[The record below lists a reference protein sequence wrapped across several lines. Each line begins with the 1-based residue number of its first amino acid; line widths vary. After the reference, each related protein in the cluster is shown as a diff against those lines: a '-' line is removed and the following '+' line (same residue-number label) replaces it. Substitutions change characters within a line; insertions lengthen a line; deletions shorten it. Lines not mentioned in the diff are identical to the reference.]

1 MSTDI
6 ISPIQ
11 QVLQLHQRRHPG
23 AMKEYAILYELL
35 YRIEAPSRLT
45 GENELTEKLK
55 VETGLKV
62 ALRAAGF
69 LLYFYLND
77 QSGEPFAQMDLSKS
91 TLPGKGLNTSLS
103 DDKIWVI
110 LNTTR
115 QFIEEKKGVSTILND
130 WIRQYFKGKSQP
142 GIARILD
149 SMEVGEER
157 SMEIAIGNDL
167 SKKVEQIFDYLFH
180 AEAVVHKMSLL
191 LNSGATMDISP
202 EEKLFNQAVDDAA
215 YKAFSL
221 DEFIA
226 LLNTNYENLLRIR
239 DKEKGHH
246 YKGYHINIY
255 ILDGSKVSRSTA
267 NLLHQMRSRQ
277 DTQRALQRLLLLGII
292 DDFHEENNVFKIHFI
307 KKEKH
312 EYEDALCAYIARY
325 ETSEYVKI
333 WIDRLYRKP
342 VIEEEHPSVLFG
354 EFIEMRK
361 VRDVE
366 VLDYVRILLR
376 FCYARIVPQRAI
388 LARKMTEGY
397 DTTDEL
403 RFDNSPAF
411 FYDKKYAHP
420 AHQPNLINDTS
431 EGTVKAL
438 DIVWK
443 YMDKVSRV
451 KNEFSLLNIRQLQTS
466 TTLMRKQ
473 YPDNPVFALLNAFC
487 TFYLETPM
495 QNGEIQ
501 VSDKARLKAGADDFV
516 SGFIHFK
523 DLYNMNEEDFR
534 MAVTKFQKKTTQHK
548 IELENIMNQVGELLY
563 LELRNRWLRQFKQKL
578 YG

>member
-6 ISPIQ
+6 IPPIE

-35 YRIEAPSRLT
+35 YKIEAPSRLT

-55 VETGLKV
+55 EETDLKV

-91 TLPGKGLNTSLS
+91 TLPGKELNDSLS
-103 DDKIWVI
+103 EDKIWTI

-115 QFIEEKKGVSTILND
+115 RFIEEKKGASTILND
-130 WIRQYFKGKSQP
+130 WIRQYFQGKSQP
-142 GIARILD
+142 GIARILS

-157 SMEIAIGNDL
+157 SMEIHTGNDL

-221 DEFIA
+221 DDFIA
-226 LLNTNYENLLRIR
+226 LLNTNYEKILRIR

-267 NLLHQMRSRQ
+267 NLLHRMRSHQ
-277 DTQRALQRLLLLGII
+277 DTQRALERLLLLGII
-292 DDFHEENNVFKIHFI
+292 DDFYEENNIFKIHFI
-307 KKEKH
+307 KKENH
-312 EYEDALCAYIARY
+312 EYEDALRAYIARY
-325 ETSEYVKI
+325 ETSEQVKI
-333 WIDRLYRKP
+333 WIDKLYRQP
-342 VIEEEHPSVLFG
+342 VIEEEHPSVLFD
-354 EFIEMRK
+354 ESVEMRK
-361 VRDVE
+361 VRDAD
-366 VLDYVRILLR
+366 VLNYVQILLR

-388 LARKMTEGY
+388 LAQKMTEGY

-403 RFDNSPAF
+403 KFDNLLAL

-420 AHQPNLINDTS
+420 AHQPNLIDDTS
-431 EGTVKAL
+431 QGTVKTL

-466 TTLMRKQ
+466 ATLMRNK
-473 YPDNPVFALLNAFC
+473 YPDNPVFVLLNAFC
-487 TFYLETPM
+487 TLYLETTI

-501 VSDKARLKAGADDFV
+501 VEDKARLKVGADDFV
-516 SGFIHFK
+516 SGFIRFK
-523 DLYNMNEEDFR
+523 DLYNMSDEELR
-534 MAVTKFQKKTTQHK
+534 TAVTKFQKKITQHK